1 MKMLFWIAALAT
13 GLLMTAARAKAH
25 YEVMTRNDI
34 FFAEHD
40 GVKLLGDFYAPKG
53 LDKVPVLVAVHG
65 GGWQVGNRKF
75 YSNWGPYLAKNGYA
89 VFAIEYRLMKP
100 DVKTYPGAVYDTK
113 AAVQYVRAK
122 AGELGIDPERIG
134 MVGDSAGAHLSAL
147 VALAG
152 EEPAFSGEYRS
163 DPHASVSAKVKA
175 VVGFYGVYD
184 MLAQWEHDLLARP
197 RDNIS
202 EKFLGAAPYTNR
214 RIFFE
219 ASPISYA
226 TVDRNLTR
234 FLLIHGDHDDIVD
247 PGTQSMPFLAAL
259 KQAGFFV
266 RTVVIPGA
274 GHFFVTDPVEDT
286 SFSGFAGPRVVR
298 FVAALFGIDIA
309 ETASADIPT
318 ARKQPRQF
326 KTVIGS
332 KSAETKTPPAKKD
345 KSPGTSRSKPESKWV
360 SLVRARKRRAQRRR
374 GQTAR
379 QETP

>member
-1 MKMLFWIAALAT
+1 
-13 GLLMTAARAKAH
+13 
-25 YEVMTRNDI
+25 
-34 FFAEHD
+34 
-40 GVKLLGDFYAPKG
+40 
-53 LDKVPVLVAVHG
+53 
-65 GGWQVGNRKF
+65 
-75 YSNWGPYLAKNGYA
+75 
-89 VFAIEYRLMKP
+89 
-100 DVKTYPGAVYDTK
+100 VKTYPGAVYDTK
-113 AAVQYVRAK
+113 AAVQFVRAK

-152 EEPAFSGEYRS
+152 EEPAFSSEYRS

-202 EKFLGAAPYTNR
+202 EKFLGVAPHTNR

-247 PGTQSMPFLAAL
+247 PSTQSMPFLAAL

-274 GHFFVTDPVEDT
+274 GHFFVTDPVDDT
-286 SFSGFAGPRVVR
+286 SFNGFAGPKVVR
-298 FVAALFGIDIA
+298 FL
-309 ETASADIPT
+309 
-318 ARKQPRQF
+318 
-326 KTVIGS
+326 
-332 KSAETKTPPAKKD
+332 KD
-345 KSPGTSRSKPESKWV
+345 V
-360 SLVRARKRRAQRRR
+360 L
-374 GQTAR
+374 
-379 QETP
+379 